1 MDILF
6 LLVGRKHWSAA
17 LRCCGSRRVHSA
29 IQILGLLLRW
39 FQDLQ
44 GKFAVLIGIIG
55 CSTLRDLTWNEHISV
70 SSTVIMPPALSNSP
84 Q

>member
-6 LLVGRKHWSAA
+6 LLVGRKHWGAA

-29 IQILGLLLRW
+29 VQILGLLLGW

-44 GKFAVLIGIIG
+44 IELDIKL
-55 CSTLRDLTWNEHISV
+55 
-70 SSTVIMPPALSNSP
+70 
-84 Q
+84 